1 VLKTTQGGK
10 MPDKKTTEEIL
21 AGMDEAAKQ
30 AKVEFDQLPGEVKK
44 QAALWLKKW
53 YGKAGYKRLG
63 RLLVAYAKEQESAG
77 STE

>member
-1 VLKTTQGGK
+1 

-30 AKVEFDQLPGEVKK
+30 AKVEFEQLPDDVKK
-44 QAALWLKKW
+44 QAAAWLRKW

-63 RLLVAYAKEQESAG
+63 RLLVGYAKEQEAA
-77 STE
+77 EKNV